1 MHFFYEY
8 PGRTYLGHFFFDE
21 KNLVTWISM
30 FEISLL
36 FFDKS
41 NPEDR

>member
-1 MHFFYEY
+1 MHLFYEY
-8 PGRTYLGHFFFDE
+8 LGRTYLGHFFLMK
-21 KNLVTWISM
+21 KNLVTWTST